1 MFKKLQ
7 QTFFTTVLM
16 LTFIEFTVQTD
27 LYGNLKLFKFNAFS
41 IVWVNKSVIYPNQSD
56 QVNEVNL
63 GSKNNDFT

>member
-27 LYGNLKLFKFNAFS
+27 LYGNLKLFKLNAFS
-41 IVWVNKSVIYPNQSD
+41 IVWVNKSVIYPN
-56 QVNEVNL
+56 
-63 GSKNNDFT
+63 